1 MRAVLKTNL
10 KKGKI
15 CAIILTLFL
24 CAYLRRS
31 FLMSTFTDSYKVP
44 ELRKKMWFTFLILS
58 VLALLSLVP
67 VPGIDHA
74 GASAAIAKWG
84 DTGVLLDVMS
94 FKALGNV
101 AITSLGLYPFLLA
114 SIVMQI
120 VTIAVPKLRAIAQ
133 TGEEGTKIIQ
143 KYTRFAAVIADVVFA
158 VLYCTGMR
166 NHIWTNMNYWVAI
179 CLAGICLAA
188 GAAFF
193 GWCIELINNKGTGS
207 GLIIVILACIL
218 RDLPGHFKDLY
229 IKTLP
234 LGVPAASGITFG
246 VTAAVLALIVF
257 VVWFNLGGKKLHILF
272 SKRTV
277 GMKQYG
283 MQNQSIPLRVCQA
296 GVMPIVYAVAL
307 LLIPAVII
315 TLVLPEDS
323 TNIFLLG
330 IANYKR
336 SVSFYILYVFFVATF
351 AYLFSTIQFNPIEM
365 SNQIKQ
371 NNGYIQGLR
380 PGKPTAQYLVML
392 CRNLNLADAA
402 FLIAISIVPMLLDLI
417 PVLNGIYPVGI
428 TCLMLG
434 GGLIELKLFMD
445 NAISVE
451 EEKAKAAS
459 KDKKK
464 NKYAK

>member
-1 MRAVLKTNL
+1 MN
-10 KKGKI
+10 
-15 CAIILTLFL
+15 
-24 CAYLRRS
+24 
-31 FLMSTFTDSYKVP
+31 TFTDSYKVP

-74 GASAAIAKWG
+74 GASAAVMKWG

-101 AITSLGLYPFLLA
+101 SITSLGLYPFLIA

-133 TGEEGTKIIQ
+133 TGDEGTKVIQ
-143 KYTRFAAVIADVVFA
+143 KITRIAAVIADVVFA
-158 VLYCTGMR
+158 VLYCVGMR
-166 NHIWTNMNYWVAI
+166 NHIWTSVNYWVAI
-179 CLAGICLAA
+179 CLAGLCLAA

-193 GWCIELINNKGTGS
+193 GWCIELINNKGVGS
-207 GLIIVILACIL
+207 GLIIVILACII
-218 RDLPGHFKDLY
+218 RDLPRHFADLY
-229 IKTLP
+229 NRTSV
-234 LGVPAASGITFG
+234 LGVPAAAGITAG
-246 VTAAVLALIVF
+246 AAVVVIALLVF

-296 GVMPIVYAVAL
+296 GTMPVIYAVAI

-315 TLVLPEDS
+315 TLVMPEDT

-330 IANYKR
+330 IVNYKR

-351 AYLFSTIQFNPIEM
+351 AYLFSTIQFNPIDM

-380 PGKPTAQYLVML
+380 PGKPTAQYLVTL

-402 FLIAISIVPMLLDLI
+402 FLIAVSLVPMLLDII
-417 PVLNGIYPVGI
+417 PVLNGIYSVGI
-428 TCLMLG
+428 ICIMLG
-434 GGLIELKLFMD
+434 GGFIELKLFME